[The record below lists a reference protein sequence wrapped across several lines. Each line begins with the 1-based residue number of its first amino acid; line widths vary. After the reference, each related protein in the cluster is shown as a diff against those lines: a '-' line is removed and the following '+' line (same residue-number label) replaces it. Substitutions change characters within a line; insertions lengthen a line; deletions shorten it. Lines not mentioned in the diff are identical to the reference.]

1 MEKNFSSI
9 GEQAKKLKYD
19 YHLRIDKL
27 KEAIESNYSF
37 LLLIVQEYFYMFDL
51 KFDVF
56 FFIKNF

>member
-19 YHLRIDKL
+19 YHIRIDKL
-27 KEAIESNYSF
+27 KEAIENNYSF
-37 LLLIVQEYFYMFDL
+37 LLMIVQEYFYMFDL

-56 FFIKNF
+56 FF